1 MLCDYRSMLKKRGD
15 LLMSRLFA
23 NQITDSGRE
32 AIQDLIDQVSQ
43 DLNPIIKTH
52 GEDSLEAARQ
62 RMILASMHYTMEEY
76 EDALPLLRSYLT
88 ICRARLAPTSDEV
101 FHGLSLLSNTLM
113 GAGRPEEA
121 FSIIEEIADT
131 VKQFGYQQSRDPL
144 LDGLKEL
151 AEKYQPG
158 DDPTSV
164 QRTFVLALMIL
175 SWCVTVYGSRS
186 PIYREYLPI
195 MRSVFENFGFTEHL
209 WGWLVKRAHQTDNDF
224 VGLVSVLMEEEMFP
238 SGPTAKRPSET
249 VGEGDLLL
257 KGYEISGFRD
267 KHWTSDEGF
276 SKAFPVIVAE
286 GELSLRV
293 ERLLDEGCRC
303 LRTTDELGTVFLIFS
318 YNWLGRRITAF
329 GTTTWSDEEKAL
341 MEDTVRTKIS
351 ELGADSAMMLA
362 WVNLPYDESR
372 KSDDAPMEAV
382 MVVARDAKSYLRG
395 LQPARKVDGQYVF
408 DEPMVRVAEDTWFSE
423 FTFPVEPAAKGT

>member
-1 MLCDYRSMLKKRGD
+1 MI
-15 LLMSRLFA
+15 RLFA
-23 NQITDSGRE
+23 NRVTDAGRE
-32 AIQDLIDQVSQ
+32 AIQDLIDQVAQ
-43 DLNPIIKTH
+43 DLNQTIETH

-62 RMILASMHYTMEEY
+62 RLILASMHYTLEEY
-76 EDALPLLRSYLT
+76 EDALPLIQSYLSV
-88 ICRARLAPTSDEV
+88 CRARLEPNSEE
-101 FHGLSLLSNTLM
+101 FFCGLSLLSNTLM
-113 GAGRPEEA
+113 GADRPEEA
-121 FSIIEEIADT
+121 FSVIEEIANT
-131 VKQFGYQQSRDPL
+131 VERFGYQQGRDPL

-164 QRTFVLALMIL
+164 QRAFVLELMIL
-175 SWCVTVYGSRS
+175 SWCVTVYRS
-186 PIYREYLPI
+186 GNPVYGEYLPI
-195 MRSVFENFGFTEHL
+195 MKSVFENYGFNEHL
-209 WGWLVKRAHQTDNDF
+209 WPWLVRRSHQTDNDF
-224 VGLVSVLMEEEMFP
+224 VGLVSVLMEEGMFP
-238 SGPTAKRPSET
+238 SKPTAKHPSET
-249 VGEGDLLL
+249 VGENDVLL
-257 KGYEISGFRD
+257 KGYEISGFRN

-276 SKAFPVIVAE
+276 SKAFPVIVAD

-293 ERLLDEGCRC
+293 ERLLAEGCRC

-318 YNWLGRRITAF
+318 DNWLGRRITAF

-362 WVNLPYDESR
+362 WVNLPHEEREDSDEV
-372 KSDDAPMEAV
+372 ATEVV

-408 DEPMVRVAEDTWFSE
+408 DEPMVRVAENTWFSE
-423 FTFPVEPAAKGT
+423 FTFPVQPTGDAQPQGEADQRVVSPR